1 VLTAELERRSPDRM
15 RRLHRLVH
23 DRVVTEIRTGI
34 GPDRE
39 HAAQQLLYLHRHSP
53 VTAAIWAVRSR
64 GVAASPGRPEDHPQV
79 VALVERVHGPAN
91 AELTRR
97 WLAEQPDALQVVRQG
112 GRVVAFALG
121 VIVPTGSPLERE
133 DPIVRTALAHVE
145 RTGPA
150 RPGERV
156 HVMRSM
162 SGTEGLERDP
172 YAVLVSSVDALTTWL
187 TQPLAWSFA
196 APTDEEFWGPFFDYI
211 ALERITEV
219 SVGGRRH
226 VLHGIDW
233 RRLSPDRWMDLMN
246 DRERTGESGP
256 PPAHLLRPAPLGR
269 EQFAAAVRAAL
280 RDLHRDDRLASSPL
294 LGTRLAD
301 SPVGCGPAALRD
313 SLLRGVAAVG
323 RRPRGA
329 GLQRVL
335 DRTFVRAAP
344 TQEAAAEVLGLPFS
358 TYRRHLAT
366 ALDELVELLWAVE
379 IGEISLPAANEQQLS
394 TD

>member
-1 VLTAELERRSPDRM
+1 
-15 RRLHRLVH
+15 
-23 DRVVTEIRTGI
+23 
-34 GPDRE
+34 
-39 HAAQQLLYLHRHSP
+39 
-53 VTAAIWAVRSR
+53 VTAAIWAVRGR
-64 GVAASPGRPEDHPQV
+64 GAAATPGRPEDHPQIV
-79 VALVERVHGPAN
+79 TLVERIQGSAD
-91 AELTRR
+91 AELTSR
-97 WLAEQPDALQVVRQG
+97 WMAEQPDAVQVVRQG
-112 GRVVAFALG
+112 GRVVAFAVG

-150 RPGERV
+150 RPGEGI

-162 SGTEGLERDP
+162 GGAEEMERDP
-172 YAVLVSSVDALTTWL
+172 YAVLVASVEALTTWL
-187 TQPLAWSFA
+187 TRPLAWSFT

-211 ALERITEV
+211 ALERLSEV

-246 DRERTGESGP
+246 DRERTGTTGP
-256 PPAHLLRPAPLGR
+256 PPADLLRPAPLGR
-269 EQFAAAVRAAL
+269 EAFAAAVRGAL
-280 RDLHRDDRLASSPL
+280 RDLHRDDRLAASPL
-294 LGTRLAD
+294 QGSRLAEG
-301 SPVGCGPAALRD
+301 PAGCGAAGLRD
-313 SLLRGVAAVG
+313 SLLRGIAALG

-366 ALDELVELLWAVE
+366 ALDDLVELLWAVE
-379 IGEISLPAANEQQLS
+379 IGEVALPVN